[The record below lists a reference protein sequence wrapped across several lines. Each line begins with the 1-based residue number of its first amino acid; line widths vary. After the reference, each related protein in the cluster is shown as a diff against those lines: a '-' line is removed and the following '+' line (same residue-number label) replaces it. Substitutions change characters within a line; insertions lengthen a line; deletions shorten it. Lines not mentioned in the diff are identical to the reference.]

1 MINESLALISVGF
14 TLGLVHAL
22 DADHVMAI
30 SAMSTSRPGF
40 KRTIGFC
47 VNWALGHGGVLML
60 SGLLLFGFGI
70 GIPSSF
76 AHFAELFVGV
86 FLVVMGLLCFWRF
99 RRERISLVEHRHG
112 EVLHRHW
119 QVEGSGH
126 AGGKAGEQNDDRM
139 KRHTP
144 VMVGVMHGLAGSA
157 PALALVPVVVHGDLL
172 TALFYLVLFSFG
184 VMLAMIIFGLG
195 FGATQQFL
203 QQKYMWVFH
212 SFRNLIAGASILLG
226 GYWITQAL

>member
-1 MINESLALISVGF
+1 MIDESLALISVGF

-22 DADHVMAI
+22 DADHVMAV

-40 KRTIGFC
+40 SRTLGFC
-47 VNWALGHGGVLML
+47 ANWALGHGGVLML
-60 SGLLLFGFGI
+60 SGLLLFGFGV
-70 GIPSSF
+70 GIPASL

-86 FLVVMGLLCFWRF
+86 FLIAMGLLCFWRF
-99 RRERISLVEHRHG
+99 RRERISLNEHRHG
-112 EVLHRHW
+112 DVLHRHW
-119 QVEGSGH
+119 QIEGSEH
-126 AGGKAGEQNDDRM
+126 AGGSGDERV

-172 TALFYLVLFSFG
+172 TALFYLVLFSIG
-184 VMLAMIIFGLG
+184 MMLAMIIFGLG

-203 QQKYMWVFH
+203 QQKYLWVFH
-212 SFRNLIAGASILLG
+212 WFRNLVAGASILLG
-226 GYWITQAL
+226 GYWITQVM